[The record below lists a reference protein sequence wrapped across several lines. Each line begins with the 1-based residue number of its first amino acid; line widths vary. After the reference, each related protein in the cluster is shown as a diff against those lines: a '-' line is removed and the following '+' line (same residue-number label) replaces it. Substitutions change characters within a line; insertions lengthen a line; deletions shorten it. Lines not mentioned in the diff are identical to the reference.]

1 MENITSNNNANFY
14 WWFGVVEDRDDP
26 LRMGRCRIRI
36 LGYHN
41 DDTEI
46 LPSNELPWAI
56 PIGPTTSAGTS
67 GVGWSPT
74 GPVNGSWVV
83 GFFADGSDGQ
93 HPMFFGTVGSIP
105 GGLGANGNCEPGSGP
120 GNANDPTG
128 AGGENNSDGGQPVN
142 GGPPNQE
149 FWTLVAICAC
159 EAGISSARAQDRADV
174 AQTIYNRALAGRGG
188 GYTGGGVRANIL
200 ARGQYEPVWGRPRRS
215 SATSPNSEWSNI
227 TDVNSAARACGQG
240 VTATQLMTVARQLKD
255 ATYQENARRFVGA
268 RTDFR
273 GNPYKNAVTN
283 AVDRG
288 NGNQSNAFGYNKNG
302 NYRGASG
309 IAQLP
314 SFVASYQLG
323 DGSPQTTTTT
333 TPRPGA

>member
-128 AGGENNSDGGQPVN
+128 TGQDNATDGGQPIS

-159 EAGISSARAQDRADV
+159 EAGVGAGNNRDQCDV
-174 AQTIYNRALAGRGG
+174 AQVIYNRLLYRSDFHESSIVGIVTADQQFEPTWRRPSNGTSGK
-188 GYTGGGVRANIL
+188 ANPQW
-200 ARGQYEPVWGRPRRS
+200 R
-215 SATSPNSEWSNI
+215 NI
-227 TDVNSAARACGQG
+227 TDVNSAARCTGIA
-240 VTATQLMTVARQLKD
+240 ARSLMSVARNLKD
-255 ATYQENARRFVGA
+255 ASLQTAAKQFVGS
-268 RTDFR
+268 R
-273 GNPYKNAVTN
+273 GFFLGRGQPGTSLRRKIVSQTNGQQFGDRYNYNGTNKGAANVPAVVTN
-283 AVDRG
+283 
-288 NGNQSNAFGYNKNG
+288 
-302 NYRGASG
+302 
-309 IAQLP
+309 
-314 SFVASYQLG
+314 YQLG

-333 TPRPGA
+333 TTPRPGA